1 MPPLDVKAD
10 YKKLRQL
17 ADHYHQNG
25 MGTGYN
31 LSDAKDPVTLL
42 KYLNDGAVAG
52 ARSNKEQRPVG
63 NMAILD
69 VDSPEIEAFI
79 MAKVGADARG
89 QDWKF
94 NISVNIT
101 PEFMDA
107 VNKNKDFVLRNNKK
121 VNAKELFNKMAYA
134 AHQCG
139 DPGLISLSRLNDD
152 NPTPLVGLYQTT
164 APCAEVGLLPGETC
178 TFGYINLAKFVT
190 KSENPEL
197 DFQSLQ
203 STVSLLTRALDNVVE
218 ISNQK
223 FSVAESRKVMEAKR
237 KIGIGICG
245 FADMLIALNLSYT
258 QPQAR
263 DMLQDIL
270 NFISY
275 HSKVASHELAQE
287 RGSFGAF
294 LGSRYTDESFILN
307 KYGGLNTPHV
317 SPAQWSKLATTIKET
332 MHLRNATTTALP
344 PTGRSAQVIEAST
357 GIEPLFTLNAHTIQ
371 PAMLEFLRK
380 HTYDDAATLAEI
392 KQTGRF
398 PKSITVE
405 HPFITATEIT
415 PADHLAMTAAA
426 ATAIDESISKTVNMP
441 EHATVEDIASIYKDA
456 FAAGLKGVTIY
467 RDNSRSA
474 QPQKLSKDI
483 STPEQQ
489 K

>member
-1 MPPLDVKAD
+1 
-10 YKKLRQL
+10 
-17 ADHYHQNG
+17 
-25 MGTGYN
+25 
-31 LSDAKDPVTLL
+31 
-42 KYLNDGAVAG
+42 
-52 ARSNKEQRPVG
+52 
-63 NMAILD
+63 
-69 VDSPEIEAFI
+69 
-79 MAKVGADARG
+79 
-89 QDWKF
+89 
-94 NISVNIT
+94 
-101 PEFMDA
+101 
-107 VNKNKDFVLRNNKK
+107 
-121 VNAKELFNKMAYA
+121 
-134 AHQCG
+134 
-139 DPGLISLSRLNDD
+139 
-152 NPTPLVGLYQTT
+152 
-164 APCAEVGLLPGETC
+164 
-178 TFGYINLAKFVT
+178 
-190 KSENPEL
+190 
-197 DFQSLQ
+197 
-203 STVSLLTRALDNVVE
+203 
-218 ISNQK
+218 
-223 FSVAESRKVMEAKR
+223 MEAKR

-317 SPAQWSKLATTIKET
+317 SPTQWSKLATTIKET

-380 HTYDDAATLAEI
+380 HTCDDAATLAEI

-467 RDNSRSA
+467 RDNSRTA